1 MVTLLVEQPAQDQPQ
16 GGRPETAILE
26 RRPEHQVDARELVAG
41 FELLLDHQPTGDDVV
56 LEDREDLVVAGA
68 ELFHPVVFEPAS
80 DRRVVQ
86 ERSEGRKIVLAL
98 WPQGQRTLG
107 QRRQHAVIVI
117 CTRMAVIEH
126 PGKRAAAEHAAQLV
140 DDGMRV
146 GLGTGSTV
154 ASLLPALAARG
165 LHDVRYVATSLATA
179 EIAAGLGLAVE
190 PFEHLDRLDLAIDGA
205 DQIAPDLA
213 LIKGGGG
220 AHVREKIVAAAAE
233 RFVVIAAADKLVPV
247 LRPPVPI
254 ELLTFGLAA
263 TLTELALLGPVVVR
277 KGAALS
283 PDGGVI
289 ADLHAEPAGLAAVL
303 DAIPGVVGHGL
314 FAATLTDQV
323 LIGGAD
329 GTVRSLAG

>member
-1 MVTLLVEQPAQDQPQ
+1 
-16 GGRPETAILE
+16 
-26 RRPEHQVDARELVAG
+26 
-41 FELLLDHQPTGDDVV
+41 
-56 LEDREDLVVAGA
+56 
-68 ELFHPVVFEPAS
+68 
-80 DRRVVQ
+80 
-86 ERSEGRKIVLAL
+86 
-98 WPQGQRTLG
+98 
-107 QRRQHAVIVI
+107 
-117 CTRMAVIEH
+117 VIEH